1 MLQVD
6 FASSDNVAVTNNAV
20 TKDEHVKSEIRER
33 LLNDTIEHVVE
44 MARRFSVEPVEKDA
58 NCNYVKRVVKNKS
71 TEPRFS
77 CEHCKFECRFWI
89 QLVEH
94 SNNDHTSELFHCK
107 KCSFKTSKLM
117 HVKNHNKQ
125 VHIGKGR
132 FSCNVCGFKALNP
145 QKLEWHQKYHH

>member
-1 MLQVD
+1 M
-6 FASSDNVAVTNNAV
+6 TNNAV

-33 LLNDTIEHVVE
+33 LLNDTIEQVVE

-58 NCNYVKRVVKNKS
+58 NCNYVKRVVKNKF

-107 KCSFKTSKLM
+107 KCSFQDIQ
-117 HVKNHNKQ
+117 VKE
-125 VHIGKGR
+125 
-132 FSCNVCGFKALNP
+132 S
-145 QKLEWHQKYHH
+145 